1 MRKQKSKQTKQG
13 LAGGTDNADWTRRKF
28 IARVGGAFLSAGA
41 LGTGLLLP
49 DAIMASVATGREV
62 TIGTFGPS
70 HCSATFVYARLKGL
84 FQGGL
89 TVNLV
94 NYPDMGAIAKDLMSG
109 KLDFG
114 QLVVPLAFAMHT
126 GSKPFTTKTPVVIP
140 QIAGTNGSALVI
152 RSGAPIAKPADFKGK
167 TVASHNALSVNHL
180 INVMFFESNGL
191 VLDKDVKY
199 KQVDLE
205 RVGPA
210 LKAGEID
217 AFVMPEPANALA
229 EHSGSGKIY
238 LLSKYI
244 WPNHPCCALVCRKD
258 FYDKN
263 ASLVADVT
271 RSMTRAGLAINEAE
285 DRESTIALLQSS
297 DVYKFD
303 KIPAP
308 VLMSAFTPG
317 RADFY
322 PFPYQS
328 SALIIID
335 IMKRLGLLAK
345 DVNDKKLAGEVFL
358 SGLSRKLM
366 KEVGAEAPVKD
377 HRMEK
382 ILGKIKTFGA

>member
-1 MRKQKSKQTKQG
+1 MGKKSKNQAMPES
-13 LAGGTDNADWTRRKF
+13 AGSSDSSAWTRRKF
-28 IARVGGAFLSAGA
+28 IARVGGAVLSAGA
-41 LGTGLLLP
+41 LGTGLLRP

-70 HCSATFVYARLKGL
+70 HCSATFVYARMKGL
-84 FQGGL
+84 FQDRL
-89 TVNLV
+89 TVHLV
-94 NYPDMGAIAKDLMSG
+94 NYPDMGSIARDLASG

-126 GSKPFTTKTPVVIP
+126 GSKPFAAKTPVVIP

-180 INVMFFESNGL
+180 INVMFFEANGL

-205 RVGPA
+205 QVGPA

-217 AFVMPEPANALA
+217 AFVMPEPADALA
-229 EHSGSGKIY
+229 EHTGAGKVY

-263 ASLVADVT
+263 ATLVADVT
-271 RSMTRAGLAINEAE
+271 RSMTRAGLTINEAE
-285 DRESTIALLQSS
+285 NRESTIELLRSS
-297 DVYKFD
+297 DAFKFD
-303 KIPAP
+303 KVPAP
-308 VLMSAFTPG
+308 VLKNAFTPG

-345 DVNDKKLAGEVFL
+345 DVNDKRLAEEVFL

-366 KEVGAEAPVKD
+366 KEVGAEAPAKD

-382 ILGKIKTFGA
+382 ILGKLKTFGS